1 MKILRPNLAVVEA
14 RLSGPSDAL
23 LDRFLNDPE
32 SLSPELRAAI
42 ERDTDA
48 QERLRDEARTLEQAL
63 ELDDQASLSE
73 SSPTMAQMLELHAL
87 LDRREATRELENI
100 TEPAPGQIRL
110 VEQIVGPLGVA
121 DYELPTPLAVVLNEP
136 APDEPGVW
144 YGWMASP
151 DPDYASPWDLILEDD
166 LADPMAS
173 VVQCWNSVLVYLQ
186 STTLVIGQLSE
197 QRLAAVRALADD
209 YAFGEEVDPG
219 LADPG
224 RRVERLVDGHRVL
237 TGTPIGLDGRDPRYD
252 YQLLYHEA
260 AEPIRV
266 CARDALEWA
275 AESAEVLSQETEH
288 AGVSALIRDFI
299 AEIVERFRE
308 RTRAIGAEFREV
320 ALVPTPAGTETEGHE
335 RRIELANVLQVTLY
349 SRATGEVPIVH
360 GRFARLGSE
369 PVTLELQQ
377 DAATVAHEILDD
389 DQPTVDLPLSGGAR
403 LVVRIIE
410 PVDVEVELPGFRG

>member
-1 MKILRPNLAVVEA
+1 MKSLRPNLAVVEA

-23 LDRFLNDPE
+23 LDRFLNEPE
-32 SLSPELRAAI
+32 SLAPELRAAI
-42 ERDTDA
+42 EADADA
-48 QERLRDEARTLEQAL
+48 QERLRVEAQAAPERPEQ
-63 ELDDQASLSE
+63 DDQALFE

-100 TEPAPGQIRL
+100 IEPAPGQIRL

-121 DYELPTPLAVVLNEP
+121 DYDLPTPLAVVLGEP

-173 VVQCWNSVLVYLQ
+173 VVQSWNSVLVYLK

-197 QRLAAVRALADD
+197 ERLAAVYALADD

-237 TGTPIGLDGRDPRYD
+237 TGTPIGLEGTDPRYD

-260 AEPIRV
+260 AEPIRT
-266 CARDALEWA
+266 CARDVLEWA
-275 AESAEVLSQETEH
+275 VEAAWQPSGETEQ
-288 AGVSALIRDFI
+288 AGVPALIRDVI
-299 AEIVERFRE
+299 GEILERFRE
-308 RTRAIGAEFREV
+308 RTRSMGAGFREV
-320 ALVPTPAGTETEGHE
+320 ALVPTPAGPETHGPE
-335 RRIELANVLQVTLY
+335 RRIELADLLQVTLY
-349 SRATGEVPIVH
+349 SRATGEVSIVH
-360 GRFARLGSE
+360 GRFARLGPE

-377 DAATVAHEILDD
+377 DGATVAYEILDD
-389 DQPTVDLPLSGGAR
+389 DQPTVDLPLSGSAK
-403 LVVRIIE
+403 LVLQILE
-410 PVDVEVELPGFRG
+410 PVRVEVELPEFPG

>member
-1 MKILRPNLAVVEA
+1 MANGLIEDESDEILRPNLAVVEA

-32 SLSPELRAAI
+32 SLAPELRAAI
-42 ERDTDA
+42 EADADA
-48 QERLRDEARTLEQAL
+48 QERLRDEAQAAPERLEQ
-63 ELDDQASLSE
+63 DDQASLSE

-87 LDRREATRELENI
+87 LDRREATRELENV

-121 DYELPTPLAVVLNEP
+121 DYDLPTPLAVVLGEP

-173 VVQCWNSVLVYLQ
+173 VVQCWNSVLVYLK

-197 QRLAAVRALADD
+197 ERLAAVYALADD

-237 TGTPIGLDGRDPRYD
+237 TGTPIGLEGTDPRYD

-260 AEPIRV
+260 AEPIRT

-275 AESAEVLSQETEH
+275 VEAAEATS
-288 AGVSALIRDFI
+288 
-299 AEIVERFRE
+299 
-308 RTRAIGAEFREV
+308 
-320 ALVPTPAGTETEGHE
+320 PA
-335 RRIELANVLQVTLY
+335 RRN
-349 SRATGEVPIVH
+349 R
-360 GRFARLGSE
+360 
-369 PVTLELQQ
+369 
-377 DAATVAHEILDD
+377 
-389 DQPTVDLPLSGGAR
+389 
-403 LVVRIIE
+403 
-410 PVDVEVELPGFRG
+410 PGFRH